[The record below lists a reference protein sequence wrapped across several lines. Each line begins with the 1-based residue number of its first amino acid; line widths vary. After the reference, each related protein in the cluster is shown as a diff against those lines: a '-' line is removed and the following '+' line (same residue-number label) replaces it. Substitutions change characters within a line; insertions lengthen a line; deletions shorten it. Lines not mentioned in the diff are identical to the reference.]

1 MAALREKLL
10 MKEFPEEEVEQAL
23 EWCLECGYLD
33 DEAYAARVIELQ
45 QARGYGPRRAAR
57 YLESRG
63 IDRETARQASNEAYE
78 SMDGEASAERLD
90 ALLTK
95 INKGKAWDP
104 KERKRCA
111 DALARRGFVWED
123 ISAALGRFCG
133 GGEDSDF

>member
-10 MKEFPEEEVEQAL
+10 LKEFPEDEVEQAI
-23 EWCLECGYLD
+23 EWCIECGYLD

-45 QARGYGPRRAAR
+45 QERGYGPRRAAR

-63 IDRETARQASNEAYE
+63 IDRETARQSANEAYE
-78 SMDGEASAERLD
+78 SMDEETSAEMLD
-90 ALLTK
+90 ALLEK
-95 INKGKAWDP
+95 INKGKTWDQ

-111 DALARRGFVWED
+111 DALARRGFGWDD
-123 ISAALGRFCG
+123 ISAALGRFCD